1 MAYSI
6 RRMLSSKGKKSNVY
20 DGIFLQD
27 ESCSSLDENPSLIFK
42 LIAEGNICRVR
53 NFVLKNPGS
62 LAARD
67 DSEATP
73 LHHAAKLGSMDLLLM
88 IINESAKEGI
98 NALDSQGNTP
108 LHWAVEKNKVDCL
121 KVLLCR
127 GADPNIPNYYRLTPL
142 HLAIQL
148 FHNTIV
154 ETLILHG
161 TTDINLEGDLGNT
174 PVMQACYKD
183 NHEALILLLSR
194 GAKLCKKNK
203 LGCYPI
209 HMTAFMG
216 SLKCMD
222 IVLNKGEESGCTID
236 HQINFTNNEKSSPL
250 HLAVQN
256 GNIDVV
262 KACISYGAKIDLRQS
277 DNATALHFAATQGA
291 TEIVKFMVSS
301 YNGDNKIVD
310 LPDGNDETPLHKS
323 VLFDHV
329 ELAEYLISAGANIN
343 SEDKESRTPLLLAT
357 SCSAWKSVN
366 LLLAKGADV
375 KLKDNFGR
383 NFLHL
388 MVLQPGGLKNL
399 NNDFLQMEN
408 IKQLVTDEDCE
419 GCTPLHYACR
429 HGVPNSVNNLLG
441 LNMSLYSKSKNKRSP
456 LHFAACY
463 GRFNTCQRLLRF
475 MSDARLLNDGDE
487 KGLTPLHLAAENGH
501 EKIVFLLLK
510 KGALLLSDHHG
521 WTALHYAALNGYT
534 RTIRTLLETSIGLI
548 DKTDKENNT
557 AIHLAGREGHA
568 KAVSLLLE
576 NGASIMLNAN
586 GASFIHEAIRY
597 GKKDAVLASIQS
609 DRWEEVLQTFSHTSS
624 YKCAILEM
632 IYHLPETF
640 KTLLDKCMT
649 ESTGDKKSPNFYIEY
664 NFKYLQCPLNFRK
677 AHKGEKNVHYEPL
690 TTLNAMVQHQRI
702 DLLSHP
708 VCKEYLLMKWMA
720 YGFKAH
726 LLNLAIYSLGLIPLT
741 LLIINAV
748 RPECLDILEKRDHL
762 KQTDFINSS
771 VRTECNI
778 TRKLEPLRL
787 KDTQYTKV
795 CMSLVFCMSV
805 FGIIKEVAQLCQQKL
820 AYIFNG
826 SNIIDWSIYISSIV
840 FVSSMCS
847 TPLVVSHFQWQFGA
861 IAVFASWVNFLIYL
875 QRFESYGIY
884 IVMFW
889 EILRTLLRI
898 VFLFFFLI
906 LAFGLSFYVFL
917 YPQMTF
923 SRPYFALMQ
932 SFTMMLG
939 DIDYQEGF
947 LKPLLDDQIQFPFFT
962 FIHLIMFTLLIPILL
977 MNLLIGLA
985 VGDIAEVQRNAC
997 LKRIAMQVSLHTS
1010 LEKKLPFWFLK
1021 RVDQICITVYPNR
1034 PRIWGISFTSNF
1046 FYYFFSCEDFKD
1058 DIPSNDETMELE
1070 LWKQKNRLKDLTTM
1084 MQKQNDLIKLII
1096 QKMEIVSEAEDE
1108 DNDNDHY
1115 HKMTKK
1121 QKLEHKE
1128 SKWDCVAK
1136 AVKAKNA

>member
-1 MAYSI
+1 MRRSI
-6 RRMLSSKGKKSNVY
+6 RRILSSTAKKDNVY
-20 DGIFLQD
+20 EGVFLQTG
-27 ESCSSLDENPSLIFK
+27 SVCSLDDNPLLIFK
-42 LIAEGNICRVR
+42 LMAEGNVCRVR

-73 LHHAAKLGSMDLLLM
+73 LHHAAKLGNIDLMLM
-88 IINESAKEGI
+88 IVNESAEEGI
-98 NALDSQGNTP
+98 NALDSRGNTP
-108 LHWAVEKNKVDCL
+108 LHWAVQKNKLDCL

-127 GADPNIPNYYRLTPL
+127 GADPNIQNCYRLSPL

-148 FHNTIV
+148 FHNSIA
-154 ETLILHG
+154 EALILHS

-174 PVMQACYKD
+174 PVMQACCKD
-183 NHEALILLLSR
+183 NHEALNLLLGR
-194 GAKLCKKNK
+194 GAKLCKQNK

-222 IVLNKGEESGCTID
+222 IILKKGEEMGYTID
-236 HQINFTNNEKSSPL
+236 HHINFTNNEKSSPL

-301 YNGDNKIVD
+301 YSDDNKIVD

-329 ELAEYLISAGANIN
+329 ELAEYLISEGANID

-366 LLLAKGADV
+366 LLLSKGADV
-375 KLKDNFGR
+375 KLKDHYGR

-399 NNDFLQMEN
+399 NSEFLQMEN
-408 IKQLVTDEDCE
+408 IKKLVSDEDCE

-475 MSDARLLNDGDE
+475 MSDGRLLNDGDE
-487 KGLTPLHLAAENGH
+487 KGMTPLHLAAENGH

-510 KGALLLSDHHG
+510 RGALLLSDHRG
-521 WTALHYAALNGYT
+521 WTALHYAALSGYT
-534 RTIRTLLETSIGLI
+534 RTIKTLLETSIGLI
-548 DKTDKENNT
+548 DKTDKEQNT
-557 AIHLAGREGHA
+557 AMHLAGREGHA

-576 NGASIMLNAN
+576 NGASILLNAN
-586 GASFIHEAIRY
+586 GASYIHEAIRF
-597 GKKDAVLASIQS
+597 GKKDTVLVSIQS
-609 DRWEEVLQTFSHTSS
+609 ERWEEILQTFSHTSS

-632 IYHLPETF
+632 IYHLPESF
-640 KTLLDKCMT
+640 KTLLDRCMT
-649 ESTGDKKSPNFYIEY
+649 ESIGDKKSPDFHVEY
-664 NFKYLQCPLNFRK
+664 NFTYLQCPLSFRK
-677 AHKGEKNVHYEPL
+677 AHKRENNVHYEPL

-748 RPECLDILEKRDHL
+748 RPESLAIIEECEHL
-762 KQTDFINSS
+762 KRTDFYNSS
-771 VRTECNI
+771 MKQECANVS
-778 TRKLEPLRL
+778 RKLDLLQL
-787 KDTQYTKV
+787 K
-795 CMSLVFCMSV
+795 
-805 FGIIKEVAQLCQQKL
+805 KL
-820 AYIFNG
+820 AYIGDG
-826 SNIIDWSIYISSIV
+826 SNIIDWSIYISSII
-840 FVSSMCS
+840 FVSSLCHS
-847 TPLVVSHFQWQFGA
+847 PIVVSGLQWQFGA

-917 YPQMTF
+917 YPQVTF

-939 DIDYQEGF
+939 DINYEEGF
-947 LKPLLDDQIQFPFFT
+947 LKPLLDDQIEYPFFT

-1021 RVDQICITVYPNR
+1021 RVDKISITVYPNR
-1034 PRIWGISFTSNF
+1034 PRIWGITFTSNF
-1046 FYYFFSCEDFKD
+1046 FHYFSSCD
-1058 DIPSNDETMELE
+1058 DVKAEIPINDETMELE

-1108 DNDNDHY
+1108 DGDNICQS
-1115 HKMTKK
+1115 KMMKK
-1121 QKLEHKE
+1121 QKLDRKE

-1136 AVKAKNA
+1136 AVKSCKNV